1 MNILRLSEVMTVMS
15 ARQLA
20 SFVGK
25 IISTGAVVGNVSRI
39 MTRHCSMSIVVA
51 QDWDSPFKLDQY
63 SVDEV
68 NFWRVNLE
76 NANIRYCFSN
86 SLPNCF
92 VYSDASGTGA
102 HIALNHEFICHNMW
116 TEEES
121 GKSSTWRELYAIE
134 FALESFCTVSK
145 NSHVK
150 WFTDSQA
157 AAKIVEVG
165 SMRTDLHT
173 LALRIFEICIKHK
186 ILLDIQW
193 VPRSEVERADLISR
207 IIDTDDWQIS
217 NSCFAL
223 LENLWGPHTIDCF
236 ANHYNHKIDR
246 FFSRFWTPGC
256 AGIDFFVQPLQ
267 QENCLVVPP
276 VCIVSRTLHY
286 LSQQKATG
294 TLVVPF

>member
-1 MNILRLSEVMTVMS
+1 M
-15 ARQLA
+15 
-20 SFVGK
+20 
-25 IISTGAVVGNVSRI
+25 
-39 MTRHCSMSIVVA
+39 
-51 QDWDSPFKLDQY
+51 
-63 SVDEV
+63 
-68 NFWRVNLE
+68 
-76 NANIRYCFSN
+76 
-86 SLPNCF
+86 
-92 VYSDASGTGA
+92 
-102 HIALNHEFICHNMW
+102 ALNHEFICHNMW
-116 TEEES
+116 TEEET
-121 GKSSTWRELYAIE
+121 GKSSTWRELCAIE
-134 FALESFCTVSK
+134 FALESFCTVLK

-157 AAKIVEVG
+157 AAKIVEVR

-193 VPRSEVERADLISR
+193 VPRSEVERADFISR
-207 IIDTDDWQIS
+207 IIDADDWQIS

-246 FFSRFWTPGC
+246 SFSRFWTPGC

-294 TLVVPF
+294 T